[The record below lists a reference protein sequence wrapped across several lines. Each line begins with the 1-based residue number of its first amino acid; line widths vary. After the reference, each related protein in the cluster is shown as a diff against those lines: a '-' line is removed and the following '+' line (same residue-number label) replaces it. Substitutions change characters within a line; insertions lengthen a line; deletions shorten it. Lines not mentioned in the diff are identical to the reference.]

1 MLWSRAG
8 AAERHHN
15 RRTGCGNAQS
25 RLKRE
30 RRLGART
37 GKDEYRC
44 ARGGGTGCDTTL
56 CKCLPKFGDRVAT
69 TREQLL

>member
-1 MLWSRAG
+1 MLWSRAR

-15 RRTGCGNAQS
+15 WRTGCGDAQS
-25 RLKRE
+25 RLKGE
-30 RRLGART
+30 SRLGARA
-37 GKDEYRC
+37 GKDEDRC

-56 CKCLPKFGDRVAT
+56 CKCLPKFCDRVAT